1 MTSYISIIL
10 SIPSFF
16 TSKDILRRSKLNCL
30 MQIIM
35 SAPNKKP
42 NIDVLSLENV
52 PSLSVIAGHRAIE
65 QNEDI
70 NVVFMTLMYM
80 TTVCK
85 LQNINTASAEEIN
98 TWAKEIAMRICQ
110 KHIGNEILEN
120 IHSLKRSV
128 EKLSVSCL
136 YTIFYS

>member
-1 MTSYISIIL
+1 
-10 SIPSFF
+10 
-16 TSKDILRRSKLNCL
+16 

>member
-1 MTSYISIIL
+1 
-10 SIPSFF
+10 
-16 TSKDILRRSKLNCL
+16 

-35 SAPNKKP
+35 SRSAPNKKP
-42 NIDVLSLENV
+42 NIDVLFLENV
-52 PSLSVIAGHRAIE
+52 PSLSKIAGHKAIE
-65 QNEDI
+65 QNEGM

-85 LQNINTASAEEIN
+85 LRNNENNTATAEEIN
-98 TWAKEIAMRICQ
+98 TWTKEIAMRICQ
-110 KHIGNEILEN
+110 KHIGTEILEN

-136 YTIFYS
+136 YYFLLLIIIATFLYVLYIAS